1 MMEKIKATCKPA
13 VSIGGR
19 RFGSSR
25 RERRE
30 KTMRIQPHL
39 GSEERSQKSGTPEGW
54 KRPGVMKVLLMI
66 LMFMTAHVA
75 EKGRQIRPRPIQ
87 NDVKHFEY
95 RSIENHAQNNT
106 HYWKNFFDNKA
117 VEKTRRV

>member
-1 MMEKIKATCKPA
+1 MHDGKIEATCKPA

-25 RERRE
+25 REQRE
-30 KTMRIQPHL
+30 KKMRIQPHL

-54 KRPGVMKVLLMI
+54 KRPSVMKVLLMI

-75 EKGRQIRPRPIQ
+75 EKGRQVRPRPFQ
-87 NDVKHFEY
+87 NDVK
-95 RSIENHAQNNT
+95 
-106 HYWKNFFDNKA
+106 KN
-117 VEKTRRV
+117 